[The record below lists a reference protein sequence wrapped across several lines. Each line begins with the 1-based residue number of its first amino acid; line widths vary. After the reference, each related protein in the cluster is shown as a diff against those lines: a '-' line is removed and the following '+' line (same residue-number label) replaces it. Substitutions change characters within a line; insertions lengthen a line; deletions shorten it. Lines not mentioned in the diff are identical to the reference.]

1 MLRMKAY
8 VKAGMAAALVCGAAA
23 CGGKAGSEAAQAATT
38 TPAATLSAAD
48 VVQASRAT
56 LREGV
61 PISGALEPKVSITV
75 GAPIAEQVAEMFA
88 DEGDA
93 VRQGQPL
100 ARFRDDVLRA
110 SAASARADVAT
121 ARMQV
126 TIAVAE
132 SSRAEAL
139 FGEGAIARRDHDNA
153 LLAVESARARLALT
167 EAQSANAADRLETAT
182 LKAPAAGVISRR
194 YVQAG
199 DRVDFG
205 EPVVDLV
212 DTRTLQLAASV
223 PTEWLA
229 ELRIGRP
236 VSLRVAQLEGT
247 EIAGRI
253 SRINPTA
260 DPATRQIKIYVDIP
274 NAGHRLVGGLFA
286 SGRVVAHEAVGAVAV
301 PRVAVRYEGEQRS
314 PVVYVVD
321 HGKVARRPVGLG
333 IADEAQGL
341 VQITSG
347 LAAGET
353 VIVGPI
359 EGLSDGSPVEIS
371 GSPRDSAGGRAR

>member
-23 CGGKAGSEAAQAATT
+23 CGGKAGSETAQAATT
-38 TPAATLSAAD
+38 TAAVTLDAAD
-48 VVQASRAT
+48 VAQASRAT

-61 PISGALEPKVSITV
+61 PVSGPLEPKVNITV
-75 GAPIAEQVAEMFA
+75 GAPIAEQVAEMFV
-88 DEGDA
+88 DEGQP

-100 ARFRDDVLRA
+100 ARFRDDVVRA
-110 SAASARADVAT
+110 AAASARADVAT

-126 TIAVAE
+126 NVAVAE
-132 SSRAEAL
+132 SSRADAL
-139 FGEGAIARRDHDNA
+139 LREGAIARRDHDNA
-153 LLAVESARARLALT
+153 LLTVESARARLALA
-167 EAQSANAADRLETAT
+167 EAQSASAEDRLETAT
-182 LKAPAAGVISRR
+182 LKAPVAGVISRR
-194 YVQAG
+194 HAQAG

-223 PTEWLA
+223 PTDRLA

-286 SGRVVAHEAVGAVAV
+286 SGRVVTHEVVDAVAV
-301 PRVAVRYEGEQRS
+301 PRAAVRYEGEERS
-314 PVVYVVD
+314 PIIYVVD

-333 IADEAQGL
+333 IADEAQSL

-347 LAAGET
+347 LAGGET

>member
-8 VKAGMAAALVCGAAA
+8 VKAGMTAALVCGVGA
-23 CGGKAGSEAAQAATT
+23 CGGEAGSETAEAAATT
-38 TPAATLSAAD
+38 AAATLDAAD
-48 VVQASRAT
+48 VAQASRAT

-61 PISGALEPKVSITV
+61 PVSGPLEPKVNITV
-75 GAPIAEQVAEMFA
+75 GAPIAEQVAEMFV
-88 DEGDA
+88 DEGQP

-100 ARFRDDVLRA
+100 ARFRDDVVRA
-110 SAASARADVAT
+110 AAASARADVAT

-153 LLAVESARARLALT
+153 LLAVESARARLALA
-167 EAQSANAADRLETAT
+167 EAQSASAEDRLETAT
-182 LKAPAAGVISRR
+182 LKAPVAGVISRR
-194 YVQAG
+194 HAQAG

-223 PTEWLA
+223 PTDRLA

-260 DPATRQIKIYVDIP
+260 DPATRQIKVYMDIP
-274 NAGHRLVGGLFA
+274 NAGNRLVGGLFA
-286 SGRVVAHEAVGAVAV
+286 SGRVVTHEVVDAVAV
-301 PRVAVRYEGEQRS
+301 PRVAVRYEGEERS
-314 PVVYVVD
+314 PIIYVVD

-359 EGLSDGSPVEIS
+359 EGLPDGSPVEIS
-371 GSPRDSAGGRAR
+371 GSPREAAGGRAR

>member
-1 MLRMKAY
+1 MKAY
-8 VKAGMAAALVCGAAA
+8 VKAGMAAAIVLAAA
-23 CGGKAGSEAAQAATT
+23 GCGGKAGSEAAQATT
-38 TPAATLSAAD
+38 TPPPATLGASD
-48 VVQASRAT
+48 VAQASRAT
-56 LREGV
+56 LRQGV
-61 PISGALEPKVSITV
+61 AISGSLEPKVNITV
-75 GAPIAEQVAEMFA
+75 GAPIAEQVAEMFV

-93 VRQGQPL
+93 VRQGQPV

-110 SAASARADVAT
+110 SAASSRADVAT

-132 SSRAEAL
+132 SSRADAL

-167 EAQSANAADRLETAT
+167 EAQSANADDRLETAT
-182 LKAPAAGVISRR
+182 LKAPATGVISRR

-205 EPVVDLV
+205 KPVVDLV

-223 PTEWLA
+223 PTEFLA

-236 VSLRVAQLEGT
+236 VSLRVAQLEGAD
-247 EIAGRI
+247 IAGRI

-260 DPATRQIKIYVDIP
+260 DPATRQVKIYVDIP
-274 NAGHRLVGGLFA
+274 NAGSRLVGGLFA
-286 SGRVVAHEAVGAVAV
+286 SGRVVTHEVVGAVAV
-301 PRVAVRYEGEQRS
+301 PGAAVRYEGEERA

-321 HGKVARRPVGLG
+321 RGKVARRPVGVG
-333 IADEAQGL
+333 IADEALSL

-371 GSPRDSAGGRAR
+371 GSPREAAGGPTR